1 MAHESAMHRW
11 DAQNAAGE
19 SPLGDLIADAQLADP
34 STTTGGKVPVVAF
47 MNPGGV
53 RADLVYD
60 AQKYPTEKPGDVTFE
75 EAFTVQPFNNYL
87 VSMDLTGQQI
97 YDVLNQQIT
106 GLNAASSKIL
116 AVSKGFTYTYT
127 KTGTPQVVDGSVAI
141 NGTPVVKATTYRIS
155 TNNFL
160 SDGGDGFAAFAA
172 GTNKFFGGLDID
184 AFANHLESVSPY
196 TPGPLDR
203 ITLQ

>member
-1 MAHESAMHRW
+1 
-11 DAQNAAGE
+11 
-19 SPLGDLIADAQLADP
+19 
-34 STTTGGKVPVVAF
+34 

-87 VSMDLTGQQI
+87 VWMDLTGQQL
-97 YDVLNQQIT
+97 YDVLNQQVT
-106 GLNAASSKIL
+106 GLNAASNKIL
-116 AVSKGFTYTYT
+116 AVSKGLTYTYT
-127 KTGTPQVVDGSVAI
+127 KTGTAAVVDGSVAI
-141 NGTPVVKATTYRIS
+141 NGTPVDKAMTYRIS